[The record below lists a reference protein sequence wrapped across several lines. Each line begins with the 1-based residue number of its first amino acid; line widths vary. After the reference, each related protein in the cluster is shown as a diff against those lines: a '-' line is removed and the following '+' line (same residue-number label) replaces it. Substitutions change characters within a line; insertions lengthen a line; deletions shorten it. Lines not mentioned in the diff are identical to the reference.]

1 MIRLSVLTL
10 LIWLTLCCR
19 GYAEESD
26 ANQWIKTVYNE
37 NNGLDTGEANAVIQ
51 TSDGYI
57 WIASYGGL
65 LRYDGRTFEN
75 FSIGDNAMPSSSVR
89 ALYED
94 GDGRLFV
101 GTNDQGVF
109 LYENGGFTEVRDDEG
124 NFYSVR
130 SFAENLSGTVYVG
143 TTSGLARID
152 ETEDGTLVLT
162 AVEGTEGRVIY
173 DLSLDSDGVLWG
185 CADSSDLFFVKDG
198 VLIGTMNTDVWFE
211 SDCYS
216 VLCAADGSI
225 YLGSGGSEAVRLTGI
240 GEAGGTEEETEIS
253 EDAAAGAT
261 EEHADSGYAA
271 KDFAVDVLGAGE
283 LYAVNRFY
291 ETKDGTIWALCDN
304 GIALLDENDA
314 FQTPGG
320 MSGMISCSSMIED
333 YEGNFWVTSS
343 RTGLTYYSEGKFYNY
358 NDQAGLDGTS
368 VNAIMRQDGYTYIG
382 TDTGLILLDEEF
394 NQVENELTEA
404 MDSRRVRHILY
415 AQDGSFWFCV
425 YGTGLV
431 HYTPDD
437 GEILLLTEE
446 DGLLSNQ
453 VRMTLELSDG
463 TIAVAGS
470 GGIDLIEEDEITAS
484 YGSDVLPYS
493 FILCMYEADDG
504 TLVAGSDGQGFY
516 EITEDGVIQYY
527 KEDGLTSGTVMRM
540 TSDGGGVWISAGSSL
555 YYRDGDGIR
564 EISLPESAGSV
575 LDIQIVGDE
584 IWLEKSSGILIADR
598 EDLLAGTASVREL
611 GTGYGLTGTL
621 VANSWNWLD
630 EEDGTLWL
638 CTNNGVSVIDTG
650 HIPTNE
656 TKPLAAISKVVI
668 DQETY
673 AVTDEITIPA
683 SATRVTFEFSVLSFT
698 PGEKTVEYRLEGFDE
713 ETITGSAS
721 SVTTV
726 SYTNLGG
733 GDYEFHIA
741 LCNEDGVEG
750 DEITLTL
757 HKEIYFW
764 QTRAFLLMIALLI
777 LLIVVLIFLA
787 AYQYRVKSLKKRQAE
802 YKMIIEQSL
811 RTFANAI
818 DAKDKDTNG
827 HSVRVSKY
835 SREIARRMNFSE
847 GDQDEISYMA
857 LLHDIGKIGIPD
869 SILKKTGKL
878 TPEEWET
885 VKTHPRI
892 GGEILSEFTVIPD
905 IADGAKYHHERYDG
919 KGYCEGLKGEEIPL
933 KARIIAIADS
943 FDAMCST
950 RRYQAG
956 NTLEYAREELLR
968 CSGEQFDPDIVGFM
982 VAMIDDGF
990 VEKVKRET

>member
-1 MIRLSVLTL
+1 MCGSDSDKSSKLRKLFSGALRLCVLSLVVWMSVF
-10 LIWLTLCCR
+10 CR
-19 GYAEESD
+19 GYALDSGAD
-26 ANQWIKTVYNE
+26 QWIKTVYNE
-37 NNGLDTGEANAVIQ
+37 NNGLDTGEANAVLQ

-57 WIASYGGL
+57 WVGSYGGL

-75 FSIGDNAMPSSSVR
+75 FSVGDNAVASSSIR

-94 GDGRLFV
+94 ESGRLFI
-101 GTNDQGVF
+101 GTNDEGVF
-109 LYENGGFTEVRDDEG
+109 LYENGSFTDISGESG
-124 NFYSVR
+124 SFYSVR
-130 SFAENLSGTVYVG
+130 SFAEDLSGTVYVG
-143 TTSGLARID
+143 TSSGLAYIEETD
-152 ETEDGTLVLT
+152 EGMLTLA
-162 AVEGTEGRVIY
+162 AVEDTEGRVVY
-173 DLSLDSDGVLWG
+173 DLSCDDNGVLWG
-185 CADSSDLFFVKDG
+185 CADNSTLFLVQNG
-198 VLIGTMNTDVWFE
+198 TLTGTMNADSWFE
-211 SDCYS
+211 NDCYS
-216 VLCAADGSI
+216 VFCSSDGSI
-225 YLGSGGSEAVRLTGI
+225 YLGSGGSEAVRLRP
-240 GEAGGTEEETEIS
+240 EES
-253 EDAAAGAT
+253 AD
-261 EEHADSGYAA
+261 ADSGYDVE
-271 KDFAVDVLGAGE
+271 DFNADVIDTGE

-291 ETKDGTIWALCDN
+291 ETTDGNIWALCDN
-304 GIALLDENDA
+304 GIARIDESET
-314 FQTPGG
+314 FETPGG

-358 NDQAGLDGTS
+358 NDQADLEGVS
-368 VNAIMRQDGYTYIG
+368 VNAIVRQDGYTYIG
-382 TDTGLILLDEEF
+382 TDSGLILLDEEF
-394 NQVENELTEA
+394 NRVNNELTEA
-404 MDSRRVRHILY
+404 MDSRRVRHIMC
-415 AQDGSFWFCV
+415 AEDGSLWFCI

-431 HYTPDD
+431 YYMPDD
-437 GEILLLTEE
+437 GEMLLLTED
-446 DGLLSNQ
+446 DGLLTNQ

-463 TIAVAGS
+463 TVAVAGTA
-470 GGIDLIEEDEITAS
+470 GINLIKDGEVTAG

-493 FILCMYEADDG
+493 FILCMYEAEDG

-516 EITEDGVIQYY
+516 EIAEDGVTQFY
-527 KEDGLTSGTVMRM
+527 KEDGLSSGSVMRM
-540 TSDGGGVWISAGSSL
+540 ASDGDGVWISAGSSL
-555 YYRDGDGIR
+555 YYRDEDGIR

-575 LDIQIVGDE
+575 LDIQFIGDE

-598 EDLLAGTASVREL
+598 EELLAGTASLREL

-630 EEDGTLWL
+630 DESGTLWL

-650 HIPTNE
+650 HIPSNE
-656 TKPLAAISKVVI
+656 TKPLAAVSKVVI
-668 DQETY
+668 DQEPY
-673 AVTDEITIPA
+673 PITDEKITIPA

-698 PGEKTVEYRLEGFDE
+698 PGEKTVEYCLEGFDE
-713 ETITGSAS
+713 EMITGSAS

-733 GDYEFHIA
+733 GDYVFHLA
-741 LCNEDGVEG
+741 VCNEDGVEG
-750 DEITLTL
+750 EEITLTL

-764 QTRAFLLMIALLI
+764 QTTGFLI
-777 LLIVVLIFLA
+777 LLALVILLVVVLLFLA
-787 AYQYRVKSLKKRQAE
+787 AYQHRVSNLKKRQAE
-802 YKMIIEQSL
+802 YKMIIDQSL

-835 SREIARRMNFSE
+835 SREIARRMNLSE
-847 GDQDEISYMA
+847 ADQEEISYMA

-892 GGEILSEFTVIPD
+892 GGDILSEFTVIPD
-905 IADGAKYHHERYDG
+905 IADGAKYHHERFDG
-919 KGYCEGLKGEEIPL
+919 KGYCEGLKGEEIPF

-968 CSGEQFDPDIVGFM
+968 CSGAQFDPNIVGFM
-982 VAMIDDGF
+982 VDMIDDGF
-990 VEKVKRET
+990 VEQVKQEN

>member
-1 MIRLSVLTL
+1 MKVRRVSAGTVWLCL
-10 LIWLTLCCR
+10 LPLLVWLFVCCR
-19 GYAEESD
+19 GYAEESGAD
-26 ANQWIKTVYNE
+26 QWIKTVYNE
-37 NNGLDTGEANAVIQ
+37 NNGLDTGEANAVLQ

-65 LRYDGRTFEN
+65 LRYDGMTFEN
-75 FSIGDNAMPSSSVR
+75 FSIGDNAVSSSSIR

-94 GDGRLFV
+94 ESGRLFI
-101 GTNDQGVF
+101 GTNDEGVF
-109 LYENGGFTEVRDDEG
+109 LYKDGGFTDIQDEDG
-124 NFYSVR
+124 SFYSVR
-130 SFAENLSGTVYVG
+130 SFAEDASGTVYVG

-152 ETEDGTLVLT
+152 EEADGTFVLVP
-162 AVEGTEGRVIY
+162 VEGTEGRVVY
-173 DLSLDSDGVLWG
+173 DLSCDEDGILWG
-185 CADSSDLFFVKDG
+185 CADNSDLFLVRDG
-198 VLIGTMNTDVWFE
+198 ILVGTMNADSWFE
-211 SDCYS
+211 NDCYS
-216 VLCAADGSI
+216 VLCASDGSV
-225 YLGSGGSEAVRLTGI
+225 YLGSGGSEAVRLRRLD
-240 GEAGGTEEETEIS
+240 GTEEDTANDS
-253 EDAAAGAT
+253 ENSADDGYDA
-261 EEHADSGYAA
+261 D
-271 KDFAVDVLGAGE
+271 DFEAYTIDTGD

-291 ETKDGTIWALCDN
+291 ETVDGTIWALCDN
-304 GIALLDENDA
+304 GIAQIDEEDA
-314 FQTPGG
+314 FHTPGG

-358 NDQAGLDGTS
+358 NDQAGLEGVS
-368 VNAIMRQDGYTYIG
+368 VNAIVRQDGYTYIG
-382 TDTGLILLDEEF
+382 TDSGLILLDENF
-394 NQVENELTEA
+394 DRVENELTEA
-404 MDSRRVRHILY
+404 MDSRRVRHIMC
-415 AQDGSFWFCV
+415 AEDGSFWFCV
-425 YGTGLV
+425 YGTGLINYV
-431 HYTPDD
+431 PENET
-437 GEILLLTEE
+437 ILLLTDE

-463 TIAVAGS
+463 SIAVAGS
-470 GGIDLIEEDEITAS
+470 SGVDIIKNGEIRAS
-484 YGSDVLPYS
+484 YGSDKLPYS
-493 FILCMYEADDG
+493 FILCMYEAEDG

-527 KEDGLTSGTVMRM
+527 KEDGLTSGSVMRM
-540 TSDGGGVWISAGSSL
+540 TSDGEGVWISAGSSL
-555 YYRDGDGIR
+555 YYRDEDGIR
-564 EISLPESAGSV
+564 EISLPESAGSI
-575 LDIQIVGDE
+575 LDIQIIDDE

-598 EDLLAGTASVREL
+598 EDLLAGTASLREL

-630 EEDGTLWL
+630 EEEGTLWL

-656 TKPLAAISKVVI
+656 TKPLAAVSKVLI
-668 DQETY
+668 DQETC

-698 PGEKTVEYRLEGFDE
+698 PGQKTVEYCLEGFDE
-713 ETITGSAS
+713 EMITGSAAS
-721 SVTTV
+721 MTAV

-733 GDYEFHIA
+733 GDYEFHFA
-741 LCNEDGVEG
+741 VCNEDGVEG
-750 DEITLTL
+750 DEIILTL

-764 QTRAFLLMIALLI
+764 QTTAFLILIVVLI

-787 AYQYRVKSLKKRQAE
+787 ACQYRVNSLKKRQAE
-802 YKMIIEQSL
+802 YKMIIDQSL

-827 HSVRVSKY
+827 HSIRVSKY

-847 GDQDEISYMA
+847 AEQEEISYMA

-869 SILKKTGKL
+869 SILKKAGKL
-878 TPEEWET
+878 SPEEWET

-968 CSGEQFDPDIVGFM
+968 CSGAQFDPQIVGYM
-982 VAMIDDGF
+982 VAMIDEGF
-990 VEKVKRET
+990 VEQVKQEN